1 MLKRDELL
9 DEVWPGVVVQDEV
22 LNRSISLLRSSLKDE
37 RRDPRFI
44 QTVPRVGYRLVA
56 PVQPESEAPS
66 MPHRRPS
73 AVVLGATLTVAIVVI
88 VAYMAGRSI
97 EDSGLEWIPDSDIVS
112 MAVLPFVDLAG
123 GDDQGNF
130 SAGLTAE
137 IMSDL
142 SRVEGL
148 RVMLRARNPDEDV
161 CAVGQRLDA
170 ATLLSGSVQRDGAR
184 LRVTFRWVNANDC
197 YQILADSYERMLDD
211 IFEVQHAI
219 SEAIVRRLARALGT
233 DLTSV
238 QPAGPPPSPEAY
250 QPFLLGRHNLI
261 LGRYD
266 LEHRGEESIRRSIK
280 LFQDA
285 IQRDADLAEAYLSLA
300 EAYMLLPSYADTL
313 ANDQEPMN
321 SALAALERVE
331 ELDGNSNRTYA
342 ARAFIHTLNLEWIE
356 AERLFRA
363 AIALQPNDANLRH
376 RYSQFLGRVGYT
388 DRSLGQA
395 KLARDLDDV
404 SPVLKS
410 RLATAY
416 VGAGYN
422 DLAAEQ
428 FALARAAGMV
438 SAVNVGSGLVLLYRQ
453 KKFEEMVRLIS
464 ALQNE
469 KGLSTKWVAA
479 VVEALQHPDDA
490 EANRLGMAEFAQAAE
505 AGDLYP
511 RLHWGALILLRQP
524 QLALEITDQ
533 LIQDQSRHIADV
545 MEFLFAAE
553 AAVVRVH
560 PLFAGIIRQ
569 VKLDL
574 FWDIHGWPKVC
585 ERIDGVISCH

>member
-1 MLKRDELL
+1 
-9 DEVWPGVVVQDEV
+9 
-22 LNRSISLLRSSLKDE
+22 
-37 RRDPRFI
+37 
-44 QTVPRVGYRLVA
+44 
-56 PVQPESEAPS
+56 
-66 MPHRRPS
+66 
-73 AVVLGATLTVAIVVI
+73 
-88 VAYMAGRSI
+88 
-97 EDSGLEWIPDSDIVS
+97 
-112 MAVLPFVDLAG
+112 
-123 GDDQGNF
+123 
-130 SAGLTAE
+130 
-137 IMSDL
+137 
-142 SRVEGL
+142 
-148 RVMLRARNPDEDV
+148 MLRARNPDEDV

-511 RLHWGALILLRQP
+511 RLHWGALICVTSAHMAP
-524 QLALEITDQ
+524 P
-533 LIQDQSRHIADV
+533 S
-545 MEFLFAAE
+545 
-553 AAVVRVH
+553 
-560 PLFAGIIRQ
+560 P
-569 VKLDL
+569 
-574 FWDIHGWPKVC
+574 VC
-585 ERIDGVISCH
+585 